1 MELYIQH
8 GRDRQ
13 RCGYTTG
20 SCATAAAKA
29 AAMMLFKGKQIEE
42 VQIATPKGIDLTLIP
57 VGIEMAENSVKCGIV
72 KNSGDDPDITNG
84 ITVFAKVTKIEKG
97 ILIKGGTGVGKV
109 TKKGLDQPVGSDA
122 INSVPRK
129 MIAEHLREVM
139 EEEEYTGGLLVE
151 ISIPQGEEIA
161 KKTFNP
167 RLGIEG
173 GISVIGTTGI
183 VEPMS
188 TAALVDTIRL
198 EENILREQG
207 RKNILIALG
216 NYGKTFLKEEM
227 PEIAGQYVTCSNYI
241 GDAIDIALEMEF
253 EGVLIVGHIGKLVKV
268 GAGIMNT
275 HSANADARIDILMS
289 CGVRAGMESHV
300 LRQISDSV
308 TVDDAIEILMKNPLY
323 ERLTEILMERIEY
336 YLKYKVK
343 EEINIGAVTFSN
355 KYGMIGKT
363 SAADDIRRKI
373 LEEENG

>member
-253 EGVLIVGHIGKLVKV
+253 EGV
-268 GAGIMNT
+268 
-275 HSANADARIDILMS
+275 
-289 CGVRAGMESHV
+289 
-300 LRQISDSV
+300 
-308 TVDDAIEILMKNPLY
+308 
-323 ERLTEILMERIEY
+323 
-336 YLKYKVK
+336 
-343 EEINIGAVTFSN
+343 
-355 KYGMIGKT
+355 
-363 SAADDIRRKI
+363 
-373 LEEENG
+373 